1 MKVVQAISVVCML
14 FGALLMLGTAGG
26 SDLGRLSFSEIL
38 TYSLISTAMMIGG
51 FTGIITTDAIS
62 KSKKSKH
69 NRKKGLKDYE

>member
-14 FGALLMLGTAGG
+14 SGMLLVLGTAGG

-51 FTGIITTDAIS
+51 FAGIITTDAIS
-62 KSKKSKH
+62 RSKKSKH